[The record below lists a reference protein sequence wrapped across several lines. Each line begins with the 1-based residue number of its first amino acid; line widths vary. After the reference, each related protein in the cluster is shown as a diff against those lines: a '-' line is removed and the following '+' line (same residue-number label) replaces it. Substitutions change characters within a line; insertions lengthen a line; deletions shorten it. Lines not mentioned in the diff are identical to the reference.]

1 MSTPLIISP
10 QAEAYA
16 QLFTSTENELLRE
29 IEQDTL
35 THHPHAHMLSGQVQ
49 GKFLSFLSTIL
60 RPTYVLEIGTFTG
73 YSALCLAEGLQ
84 PNGQLHTIECR
95 EEDASTARNYF
106 SKSYR
111 KDQIH
116 LHVGNASEIIPTI
129 DHPWDLVFLDA
140 DKTGYI
146 GYYEQLV
153 PRLSERGIILADN
166 VLFHGQVFEDPI
178 SGKNAKAIHAFNEHV
193 KLDDRTE
200 QVLLTIRDGLLMVKK
215 KTI

>member
-16 QLFTSTENELLRE
+16 QLFTSADDALLKE
-29 IEQDTL
+29 IEEYTNA
-35 THHPHAHMLSGQVQ
+35 HHPHAHMLSGQVQ
-49 GKFLSFLSTIL
+49 GKFLAFLSTIL
-60 RPTYVLEIGTFTG
+60 RPKYVLEIGTFTG

-84 PNGQLHTIECR
+84 SNGELHTIECR
-95 EEDASTARNYF
+95 EEDAQTAQNYF

-116 LHVGNASEIIPTI
+116 LHIGNAGEIIPTLE
-129 DHPWDLVFLDA
+129 HPWDLVFIDA

-146 GYYEQLV
+146 DYYEQLV
-153 PRLSERGIILADN
+153 PRMAENGIILADN
-166 VLFHGQVFEDPI
+166 VLFHGQVLEAPI

-193 KLDDRTE
+193 KKDTRTE